1 MFAMAAVEE
10 STDESPL
17 EVADALGQLAGGM
30 SAIHREVLSL
40 VALADRRGDWRE
52 DGASDMPAWLCQR
65 FGLNR
70 ATACEW
76 VRVAHALESLPEC
89 ARAYGEGRLAWDQ
102 LRPLTLRR
110 GPAAPGG

>member
-30 SAIHREVLSL
+30 SAIHLEVLSL
-40 VALADRRGDWRE
+40 VAVADRRGDWRE
-52 DGASDMPAWLCQR
+52 DGATDMPAWLCQR

-76 VRVAHALESLPEC
+76 VRRRC
-89 ARAYGEGRLAWDQ
+89 GQRFYRRWRMRLAAH
-102 LRPLTLRR
+102 RS
-110 GPAAPGG
+110 PGADH